1 MVIYLQD
8 HQINALSAVVL
19 VALTKTSQESKES
32 FWLKVQEGTVR
43 SITEGRQKDEVTSYM
58 VSLVRKQRD
67 EWWSLSP
74 VY

>member
-32 FWLKVQEGTVR
+32 FWLKVQEGTVW